1 MMDAV
6 LMSINPEFT
15 KKIFDRKKP
24 LELRKRA
31 PKCPAPYIVYVYETK
46 GLYIS
51 ESGFK
56 YNGAGAVVGKFIV
69 TATAIIRYSDF
80 PFYAQ
85 RACLSVSRMLDYAG
99 ERKNLSALKI
109 SGPQKYNKPLPLSRF
124 GLSRPPQSWQY
135 LRDIKDVI
143 DVE

>member
-1 MMDAV
+1 MDAV
-6 LMSINPEFT
+6 LMSIKPEYT
-15 KKIFDRKKP
+15 EKIFNGKKQ
-24 LELRKRA
+24 LELRKIA
-31 PKCPAPYIVYVYETK
+31 PRCPAPYIVYVYETK

-56 YNGAGAVVGKFIV
+56 YNGEGAVVGKFIV

-99 ERKNLSALKI
+99 ERKNLTALKI
-109 SGPQKYNKPLPLSRF
+109 SEPRRYDKPFKLSAL
-124 GLSRPPQSWQY
+124 GLTRPPQSWQY